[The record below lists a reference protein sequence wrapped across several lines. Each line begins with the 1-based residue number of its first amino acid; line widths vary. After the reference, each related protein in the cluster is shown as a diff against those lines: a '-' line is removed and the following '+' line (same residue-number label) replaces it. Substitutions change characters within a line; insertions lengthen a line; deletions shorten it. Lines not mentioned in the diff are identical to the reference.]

1 MRRLIGLF
9 VVVAVVLLSP
19 LAIVQAQESTPQAT
33 SEMGLPLEVLG
44 AAPSSLA
51 PGHGLVLVRA
61 TFPADF
67 SEPNRHV
74 HPFDYVIAFE
84 SGRFAFTIE
93 AGTLLL
99 MRAGSTEPEPAPL
112 GEEITVGPG
121 DSFAGNP
128 EVVWGPER
136 VEGDEPVVAVVA
148 FLAPEGA
155 PEIQYLD
162 ATPTP

>member
-1 MRRLIGLF
+1 MRRLIAL
-9 VVVAVVLLSP
+9 VVVLAVVVLAP

-33 SEMGLPLEVLG
+33 PEMGLPIEILG
-44 AAPSSLA
+44 AGPSSLA
-51 PGHGLVLVRA
+51 PGHGLAIARA
-61 TFPADF
+61 TFPPGVL
-67 SEPNRHV
+67 EPNRHV
-74 HPFDYVIAFE
+74 HPFDYVVAVE
-84 SGRFAFTIE
+84 SGSFVFTIE

-121 DSFAGNP
+121 ESFAGNP

-136 VEGDEPVVAVVA
+136 VEGDEPVVAVVT

-155 PEIQYLD
+155 PETQYLD